1 MCRESRATTVFDLG
15 TTCSTSVARGWT
27 FRVTCTFVFLLWVGA
42 CGGLQAQNFGGPT
55 TSPMPINTAPGLQNG
70 PGFPSDPAASVA
82 TPLTKLDPVP
92 TTPYS
97 APQAPNSLSLGSP
110 VFDPYNSGS
119 NPGVFQ
125 SAIPNQQAIPPGA
138 AFPGSSSL
146 GSWFGGLTGNSA
158 SFPAG
163 TPPGMYAA
171 PAGNPY
177 AAAPPSYPSSIYPQ
191 SSPPVLFPGGAG
203 GGGMPGAYYNPFAQL
218 SMPAATKFFQGPRV
232 QYGWLGGGDGATD
245 LGVNELET
253 SLAFAFPN
261 FLWSGQP
268 IYVLPSFSLDLWDG
282 PSGIA
287 ADLPG
292 QVYEA
297 FLDTGWQ
304 TDPNN
309 ILGLETGLRVGVFT
323 DFDTMNEDSLRI
335 MGKALGKFRL
345 TPRATLKAGVMYIDR
360 NEIKILPAGGLLWQ
374 PTPYSRW
381 DIYFPE
387 PKISRYFRTIGT
399 QDVWGYVAGE
409 FGGGSWTIQRA
420 NGTEDSVDVNDMRL
434 LFGLEWGRSDLIRA
448 GRRTG
453 FLEAGWVFNREVI
466 YDRNPADNFD
476 PDSTFIV
483 RVGIGY

>member
-1 MCRESRATTVFDLG
+1 MCRQSRVTTVFSFGSQGFTGLIYCLFVVAG
-15 TTCSTSVARGWT
+15 FLASSTAETS
-27 FRVTCTFVFLLWVGA
+27 
-42 CGGLQAQNFGGPT
+42 AQGFGGPT
-55 TSPMPINTAPGLQNG
+55 TSPMPINTAPSLQ
-70 PGFPSDPAASVA
+70 SDPANSLS

-92 TTPYS
+92 NAPYS
-97 APQAPNSLSLGSP
+97 PPPSPPSLSLGSP
-110 VFDPYNSGS
+110 VFDAYNSGS

-125 SAIPNQQAIPPGA
+125 PAIPNQPAIPPGA
-138 AFPGSSSL
+138 TFPGMNPSGTSSL

-158 SFPAG
+158 SFPGGAG
-163 TPPGMYAA
+163 AGMYGA
-171 PAGNPY
+171 PAANPY
-177 AAAPPSYPSSIYPQ
+177 AAAPPNYPNTIYPQ
-191 SSPPVLFPGGAG
+191 SSPPVLFPGGTGGYG
-203 GGGMPGAYYNPFAQL
+203 GGYGGGAPGAYYNPLSQL
-218 SMPAATKFFQGPRV
+218 SMPAATKFLQGPRV
-232 QYGWLGGGDGATD
+232 QYAWLGGGDGGTD

-282 PSGIA
+282 PSGVS

-297 FLDTGWQ
+297 FVDTGWQ

-335 MGKALGKFRL
+335 MGQLLGKFRL

-360 NEIKILPAGGLLWQ
+360 NEIKVLPAGGLLWQ

-387 PKISRYFRTIGT
+387 PKISKYFRTIGT

-420 NGTEDSVDVNDMRL
+420 NGTEDSVDVNDIRL

-453 FLEAGWVFNREVI
+453 FIEAGWVFNREVI

-483 RVGIGY
+483 RIGIGY